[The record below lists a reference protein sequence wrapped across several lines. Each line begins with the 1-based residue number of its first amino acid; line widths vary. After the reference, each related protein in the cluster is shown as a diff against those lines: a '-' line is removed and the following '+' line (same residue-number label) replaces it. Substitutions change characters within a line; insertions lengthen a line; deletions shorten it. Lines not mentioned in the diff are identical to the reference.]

1 MLSEEFILKKN
12 PKYNSLDEIKT
23 LNLWGCDLNNI
34 SILSKCKNL
43 EILSL
48 SLNNIS
54 NISPLKKC
62 FKLRELYLR
71 KNNISSLSQIDNL
84 MNLIHLRILWLD
96 ENPISN
102 LEDYKEY
109 ILNTLPQLI
118 KLDNNTIIRNREVKK
133 HKTTQTSD
141 RRNTKINEKKYMLR
155 RVNSIEPGKFNLL
168 KSFKNNKNVN
178 YSLNEKNVSFLKFN
192 NIVSNNSCN
201 DLTELVRQKSEYF
214 QQKIVEFKKIKL
226 KIIPNEK
233 KKIIKNNK
241 ICIKNIGIN
250 KGNIELKIPIS
261 HNNSNKN
268 IFRNPSIDK
277 NLMFSS
283 EISTIN
289 NEDNILRQSIPN
301 SKKSDKKYLL
311 KEGIKIINKMNIKDL
326 LLLKQKIDERIEKNI
341 KNYNKL
347 N

>member
-1 MLSEEFILKKN
+1 MLSKEYIFKKN
-12 PKYNSLDEIKT
+12 PKYKSLDEIKT

-34 SILSKCKNL
+34 SILSECKNL

-48 SLNNIS
+48 SLNEIS

-62 FKLRELYLR
+62 INLRELYLR

-84 MNLIHLRILWLD
+84 INLIHLRILWLD

-102 LEDYKEY
+102 LENYKEY
-109 ILNTLPQLI
+109 VLKTLPQII
-118 KLDNNTIIRNREVKK
+118 KFDNNTIIRNREIKK
-133 HKTTQTSD
+133 HKTTQTSE

-168 KSFKNNKNVN
+168 KSFKSKNNVN

-192 NIVSNNSCN
+192 NIVSNNSYN
-201 DLTELVRQKSEYF
+201 DLSELVRQKSEFF
-214 QQKIVEFKKIKL
+214 QQKLIEFKKIKL

-233 KKIIKNNK
+233 KINNNNK

-268 IFRNPSIDK
+268 IFRNISNEK
-277 NLMFSS
+277 NSKLSN

-289 NEDNILRQSIPN
+289 NEDNILRKTIPN
-301 SKKSDKKYLL
+301 NKKIEKKNLL
-311 KEGIKIINKMNIKDL
+311 KEGIKLINKMNINDL
-326 LLLKQKIDERIEKNI
+326 FILKQKIDERIENNI
-341 KNYNKL
+341 KNSKN
-347 N
+347 

>member
-1 MLSEEFILKKN
+1 MLSKEYIFKKN
-12 PKYNSLDEIKT
+12 PKYKSLDEIKT

-34 SILSKCKNL
+34 SILSECKNL

-48 SLNNIS
+48 SLNEIS

-62 FKLRELYLR
+62 INLRELYLR

-84 MNLIHLRILWLD
+84 INLIHLRILWLD

-102 LEDYKEY
+102 LENYKEY
-109 ILNTLPQLI
+109 VLKTLPQLI
-118 KLDNNTIIRNREVKK
+118 KFDNNTIIRNREIKK
-133 HKTTQTSD
+133 HKTTQTSV

-168 KSFKNNKNVN
+168 KSFKSKNNVN

-192 NIVSNNSCN
+192 NIVSNNSYN
-201 DLTELVRQKSEYF
+201 DLSELVRQKSEFF
-214 QQKIVEFKKIKL
+214 QQKLIEFKKIKL

-233 KKIIKNNK
+233 KINNNNK

-268 IFRNPSIDK
+268 IFRNISNEKNSILS
-277 NLMFSS
+277 N

-289 NEDNILRQSIPN
+289 NEDNILRKTIPN
-301 SKKSDKKYLL
+301 NKKIEKKNLL
-311 KEGIKIINKMNIKDL
+311 KEGIKLINKMNINDL
-326 LLLKQKIDERIEKNI
+326 FILKQKIDERIENNI
-341 KNYNKL
+341 KNSKN
-347 N
+347 

>member
-1 MLSEEFILKKN
+1 MLLKDDILSKCKV
-12 PKYNSLDEIKT
+12 KSLDEVKNI
-23 LNLWGCDLNNI
+23 NLWGCDLNNI
-34 SILSKCKNL
+34 SILSECKNL

-48 SLNNIS
+48 SLNEIS

-62 FKLRELYLR
+62 INLRELYLR

-84 MNLIHLRILWLD
+84 INLIHLRILWLD

-102 LEDYKEY
+102 LENYKEY
-109 ILNTLPQLI
+109 VLKTLPQII
-118 KLDNNTIIRNREVKK
+118 KFDNNTIIRNREIKK
-133 HKTTQTSD
+133 HKTTQTSE

-168 KSFKNNKNVN
+168 KSFKSKNNVN

-192 NIVSNNSCN
+192 NIVSNNSYN
-201 DLTELVRQKSEYF
+201 DLSELVRQKSEFF
-214 QQKIVEFKKIKL
+214 QQKLIEFKKIKL

-233 KKIIKNNK
+233 KINKNNK

-268 IFRNPSIDK
+268 IFRNISNEKNSILS
-277 NLMFSS
+277 N

-289 NEDNILRQSIPN
+289 NEDNILRKTIPN
-301 SKKSDKKYLL
+301 NKKIEKKNLL
-311 KEGIKIINKMNIKDL
+311 KEGIKLINKMNINDL
-326 LLLKQKIDERIEKNI
+326 FILKQKIDERIENNI
-341 KNYNKL
+341 KNSKN
-347 N
+347 

>member
-12 PKYNSLDEIKT
+12 PKYKSLDEIKT

-34 SILSKCKNL
+34 SILSECKNL

-48 SLNNIS
+48 SLNEIS

-62 FKLRELYLR
+62 INLRELYLR

-84 MNLIHLRILWLD
+84 INLIHLRILWLD

-102 LEDYKEY
+102 LENYKEY
-109 ILNTLPQLI
+109 VLKTLPQII
-118 KLDNNTIIRNREVKK
+118 KFDNNTIIRNREIKK
-133 HKTTQTSD
+133 HKTTQTSE

-168 KSFKNNKNVN
+168 KSFKSKNNVN

-192 NIVSNNSCN
+192 NIVSNNSYN
-201 DLTELVRQKSEYF
+201 DLSELVRQKSEFF
-214 QQKIVEFKKIKL
+214 QQKLIEFKKIKL

-233 KKIIKNNK
+233 KINKNNK

-268 IFRNPSIDK
+268 IFRNISNEKNSILS
-277 NLMFSS
+277 N

-289 NEDNILRQSIPN
+289 NEDNILRKTIPN
-301 SKKSDKKYLL
+301 NKKIEKKNLL
-311 KEGIKIINKMNIKDL
+311 KEGIKLINKMNINDL
-326 LLLKQKIDERIEKNI
+326 FILKQKIDERIENNI
-341 KNYNKL
+341 KNSKN
-347 N
+347 

>member
-1 MLSEEFILKKN
+1 MLSKEYIFKKN
-12 PKYNSLDEIKT
+12 PKYKSLDEIKT

-34 SILSKCKNL
+34 SILSECKNL

-48 SLNNIS
+48 SLNEIS

-62 FKLRELYLR
+62 INLRELYLR

-84 MNLIHLRILWLD
+84 INLIHLRILWLD

-102 LEDYKEY
+102 LENYKEY
-109 ILNTLPQLI
+109 VLKTLPQLI
-118 KLDNNTIIRNREVKK
+118 KFDNNTIIRNREIKK
-133 HKTTQTSD
+133 HKTTQTSE

-168 KSFKNNKNVN
+168 KSFKSKNNVN

-192 NIVSNNSCN
+192 NIVSNNSYN
-201 DLTELVRQKSEYF
+201 DLSELVRQKSEFF
-214 QQKIVEFKKIKL
+214 QQKLIEFKKIKL

-233 KKIIKNNK
+233 KINNNNK
-241 ICIKNIGIN
+241 ICIKNIDIN

-268 IFRNPSIDK
+268 IFRNISNEKNSILS
-277 NLMFSS
+277 N

-289 NEDNILRQSIPN
+289 NEDNILRKTIPN
-301 SKKSDKKYLL
+301 NKKIEKKNLL
-311 KEGIKIINKMNIKDL
+311 KEGIKLINKMNINDL
-326 LLLKQKIDERIEKNI
+326 FILKQKIDERIENNI
-341 KNYNKL
+341 KNSKN
-347 N
+347 

>member
-1 MLSEEFILKKN
+1 MLSKEYIFKKN
-12 PKYNSLDEIKT
+12 PKYKSLDEIKT

-34 SILSKCKNL
+34 SILSECKNL

-48 SLNNIS
+48 SLNEIS

-62 FKLRELYLR
+62 INLRELYLR

-84 MNLIHLRILWLD
+84 INLIHLRILWLD

-102 LEDYKEY
+102 LENYKEY
-109 ILNTLPQLI
+109 VLKTLPQLI
-118 KLDNNTIIRNREVKK
+118 KFDNNTIIRNREIKK
-133 HKTTQTSD
+133 HKTTQTSE

-168 KSFKNNKNVN
+168 KSFKSKNNVN
-178 YSLNEKNVSFLKFN
+178 NSLNEKNVSFLKFN
-192 NIVSNNSCN
+192 NIVSNNSYN
-201 DLTELVRQKSEYF
+201 DLSELVRQKSEFF
-214 QQKIVEFKKIKL
+214 QQKLIEFKKIKL

-233 KKIIKNNK
+233 KINNNNK

-268 IFRNPSIDK
+268 IFRNISNEKNSILS
-277 NLMFSS
+277 N

-289 NEDNILRQSIPN
+289 NEDNILRKTIPN
-301 SKKSDKKYLL
+301 NKKIEKKNLL
-311 KEGIKIINKMNIKDL
+311 KEGIKLINKMNINDL
-326 LLLKQKIDERIEKNI
+326 FILKQKIDERIENNI
-341 KNYNKL
+341 KNSKN
-347 N
+347 

>member
-1 MLSEEFILKKN
+1 MLSKEYILKKN

-34 SILSKCKNL
+34 SILSECKKL

-48 SLNNIS
+48 SLNKIS

-62 FKLRELYLR
+62 INLRELYLR
-71 KNNISSLSQIDNL
+71 KNNITSLSQIDNL
-84 MNLIHLRILWLD
+84 INLIHLRILWLD

-102 LEDYKEY
+102 LDNYKEY

-155 RVNSIEPGKFNLL
+155 RVNSIDPGKFSLL
-168 KSFKNNKNVN
+168 KSFKNQKKVN

-192 NIVSNNSCN
+192 NIVSNNSYN
-201 DLTELVRQKSEYF
+201 DLSELVRQKSEYF
-214 QQKIVEFKKIKL
+214 QQKIIEFKKIKL

-233 KKIIKNNK
+233 KINKNNK
-241 ICIKNIGIN
+241 ICIKNIGLN

-268 IFRNPSIDK
+268 IFRNPSNDK
-277 NLMFSS
+277 HLMFSS

-289 NEDNILRQSIPN
+289 NEDNILRKSIPN
-301 SKKSDKKYLL
+301 SKKIDKKYLL
-311 KEGIKIINKMNIKDL
+311 QEGIKIINKMNIKDL
-326 LLLKQKIDERIEKNI
+326 LLLKQRIDERIENNI
-341 KNYNKL
+341 KNCN

>member
-1 MLSEEFILKKN
+1 MLSKEYIFKKN
-12 PKYNSLDEIKT
+12 PKYKSLDEIKT

-34 SILSKCKNL
+34 LILSECKNL

-48 SLNNIS
+48 SLNEIS

-62 FKLRELYLR
+62 INLRELYLR

-84 MNLIHLRILWLD
+84 INLIHLRILWLD

-102 LEDYKEY
+102 LENYKEY
-109 ILNTLPQLI
+109 VLKTLPQII
-118 KLDNNTIIRNREVKK
+118 KFDNNTIIRNREIKK
-133 HKTTQTSD
+133 HKTTQTSE

-168 KSFKNNKNVN
+168 KSFKSKNNVN

-192 NIVSNNSCN
+192 NIVSNNSYN
-201 DLTELVRQKSEYF
+201 DLSELVRQKSEFF
-214 QQKIVEFKKIKL
+214 QQKLIEFKKIKL

-233 KKIIKNNK
+233 KINKNNK

-268 IFRNPSIDK
+268 IFRNISNEKNSILS
-277 NLMFSS
+277 N

-289 NEDNILRQSIPN
+289 NEDNILRKTIPN
-301 SKKSDKKYLL
+301 NKKIEKKNLL
-311 KEGIKIINKMNIKDL
+311 KEGIKLINKMNINDL
-326 LLLKQKIDERIEKNI
+326 FILKQKIDERIENNI
-341 KNYNKL
+341 KNSKN
-347 N
+347 

>member
-1 MLSEEFILKKN
+1 MLSKEYIFKKN
-12 PKYNSLDEIKT
+12 PKYKSLDEIKT

-34 SILSKCKNL
+34 SILSECKNL

-48 SLNNIS
+48 SLNQIS

-62 FKLRELYLR
+62 INLRELYLR

-84 MNLIHLRILWLD
+84 INLIHLRILWLD

-102 LEDYKEY
+102 LENYKEY
-109 ILNTLPQLI
+109 VLKTLPQLI
-118 KLDNNTIIRNREVKK
+118 KFDNNTIIRNREIKK
-133 HKTTQTSD
+133 HKTTQTSE

-168 KSFKNNKNVN
+168 KSFKSKNNVN

-192 NIVSNNSCN
+192 NIVSNNSYN
-201 DLTELVRQKSEYF
+201 DLSELVRQKSEFF
-214 QQKIVEFKKIKL
+214 QQKLIEFKKIKL

-233 KKIIKNNK
+233 KINKNNK

-268 IFRNPSIDK
+268 IFRNISNEKNSILS
-277 NLMFSS
+277 N

-289 NEDNILRQSIPN
+289 NEDNILRKTIPN
-301 SKKSDKKYLL
+301 NKKIEKKNLL
-311 KEGIKIINKMNIKDL
+311 KEGIKLINKMNINDL
-326 LLLKQKIDERIEKNI
+326 FILKQKIDERIENNI
-341 KNYNKL
+341 KNSKN
-347 N
+347 

>member
-1 MLSEEFILKKN
+1 MLSKEYIFKKN
-12 PKYNSLDEIKT
+12 PKYKSLDEIKT

-34 SILSKCKNL
+34 SILSECKNL

-48 SLNNIS
+48 SLNEIS

-62 FKLRELYLR
+62 INLRELYLR

-84 MNLIHLRILWLD
+84 INLIHLRILWLD

-102 LEDYKEY
+102 LENYKEY
-109 ILNTLPQLI
+109 VLKTLPQII
-118 KLDNNTIIRNREVKK
+118 KFDNNTIIRNREIKK
-133 HKTTQTSD
+133 HKTTQTSE

-168 KSFKNNKNVN
+168 KSFKSKNNVN

-192 NIVSNNSCN
+192 NIVSNNSYN
-201 DLTELVRQKSEYF
+201 DLSELVRQKSEFF
-214 QQKIVEFKKIKL
+214 QQKLIEFKKIKL

-233 KKIIKNNK
+233 KINNNNK

-268 IFRNPSIDK
+268 IFRNISNEKNSILS
-277 NLMFSS
+277 N

-289 NEDNILRQSIPN
+289 NEDNILRKTIPN
-301 SKKSDKKYLL
+301 NKKIEKKNLL
-311 KEGIKIINKMNIKDL
+311 KEGIKLINKMNINDL
-326 LLLKQKIDERIEKNI
+326 FILKQKIDERIENNI
-341 KNYNKL
+341 KNSKN
-347 N
+347 

>member
-1 MLSEEFILKKN
+1 MLSKEYIFKKN
-12 PKYNSLDEIKT
+12 PKYKSLDEIKT

-34 SILSKCKNL
+34 SILSECKNL

-48 SLNNIS
+48 SLNEIS

-62 FKLRELYLR
+62 INLRELYLR

-84 MNLIHLRILWLD
+84 INLIHLRILWLD

-102 LEDYKEY
+102 LENYKEY
-109 ILNTLPQLI
+109 VLKTLPQLI
-118 KLDNNTIIRNREVKK
+118 KFDNNTIIRNREIKK
-133 HKTTQTSD
+133 HKTTQTSE

-168 KSFKNNKNVN
+168 KSFKSKNNVN

-192 NIVSNNSCN
+192 NIVSNNSYN
-201 DLTELVRQKSEYF
+201 DLSELVRQKSEFF
-214 QQKIVEFKKIKL
+214 QQKLIEFKKIKL

-233 KKIIKNNK
+233 KINNNNK

-268 IFRNPSIDK
+268 IFRNISNEKNSILS
-277 NLMFSS
+277 N

-289 NEDNILRQSIPN
+289 NEDNILRKTIPN
-301 SKKSDKKYLL
+301 NKKIEKKNLL
-311 KEGIKIINKMNIKDL
+311 KEGIKLINKMNINDL
-326 LLLKQKIDERIEKNI
+326 FILKQKIDERIENNI
-341 KNYNKL
+341 KNSKN
-347 N
+347 

>member
-1 MLSEEFILKKN
+1 MLSKEYIFKKN
-12 PKYNSLDEIKT
+12 PKYKSLDEIKT

-34 SILSKCKNL
+34 SILSECKNL

-48 SLNNIS
+48 SLNQIS

-62 FKLRELYLR
+62 INLRELYLR

-84 MNLIHLRILWLD
+84 INLIHLRILWLD

-102 LEDYKEY
+102 LENYKEY
-109 ILNTLPQLI
+109 VLKTLPQII
-118 KLDNNTIIRNREVKK
+118 KFDNNTIIRNREIKK
-133 HKTTQTSD
+133 HKTTQTSE

-168 KSFKNNKNVN
+168 KSFKSKNNVN

-192 NIVSNNSCN
+192 NIVSNNSYN
-201 DLTELVRQKSEYF
+201 DLSELVRQKSEYF
-214 QQKIVEFKKIKL
+214 QQKIIEFKKIKL
-226 KIIPNEK
+226 KIIQNEK
-233 KKIIKNNK
+233 KINKNNK

-268 IFRNPSIDK
+268 IFRNISNEKNSILS
-277 NLMFSS
+277 N

-289 NEDNILRQSIPN
+289 NEDNILRKTIPN
-301 SKKSDKKYLL
+301 NKKIEKKNLL
-311 KEGIKIINKMNIKDL
+311 KEGIKLINKMNINDL
-326 LLLKQKIDERIEKNI
+326 FILKQKIDERIENNI
-341 KNYNKL
+341 KNSKN
-347 N
+347 

>member
-1 MLSEEFILKKN
+1 MLSKEYIFKKN
-12 PKYNSLDEIKT
+12 PKYKSLDEIKT

-34 SILSKCKNL
+34 SILSECKNL

-48 SLNNIS
+48 SLNEIS

-62 FKLRELYLR
+62 INLRELYLR

-84 MNLIHLRILWLD
+84 INLIHLRILWLD

-102 LEDYKEY
+102 LENYKEY
-109 ILNTLPQLI
+109 VLKTLPQLI
-118 KLDNNTIIRNREVKK
+118 KFDNNTIIRNREIKK
-133 HKTTQTSD
+133 HKTTQTSE

-192 NIVSNNSCN
+192 NIVSNNSYN
-201 DLTELVRQKSEYF
+201 DLSELVRQKSEFF
-214 QQKIVEFKKIKL
+214 QQKLIEFKKIKL

-233 KKIIKNNK
+233 KINKNNK

-268 IFRNPSIDK
+268 IFRNISNEKNSILS
-277 NLMFSS
+277 N

-289 NEDNILRQSIPN
+289 NEDNILRKTIPN
-301 SKKSDKKYLL
+301 NKKIEKKNLL
-311 KEGIKIINKMNIKDL
+311 KEGIKLINKMNINDL
-326 LLLKQKIDERIEKNI
+326 FILKQKIDERIENNI
-341 KNYNKL
+341 KNSKN
-347 N
+347 

>member
-1 MLSEEFILKKN
+1 MLSKEYIFKKN
-12 PKYNSLDEIKT
+12 PKYKSLDEIKT

-34 SILSKCKNL
+34 SILSECKNL

-48 SLNNIS
+48 SLNEIS

-62 FKLRELYLR
+62 INLRELYLR

-84 MNLIHLRILWLD
+84 INLIHLRILWLD

-102 LEDYKEY
+102 LENYKEY
-109 ILNTLPQLI
+109 VLKTLPQLI
-118 KLDNNTIIRNREVKK
+118 KFDNNTIIRNREIKK
-133 HKTTQTSD
+133 HKTTQTSE

-155 RVNSIEPGKFNLL
+155 RVNTIEPGKFNLL
-168 KSFKNNKNVN
+168 KSFKSKNNVN

-192 NIVSNNSCN
+192 NIVSNNSYN
-201 DLTELVRQKSEYF
+201 DLSELVRQKSEFF
-214 QQKIVEFKKIKL
+214 QQKLIEFKKIKL

-233 KKIIKNNK
+233 KINNNNK

-250 KGNIELKIPIS
+250 KGNIELKITIS

-268 IFRNPSIDK
+268 IFRNISNEKNSILS
-277 NLMFSS
+277 N

-289 NEDNILRQSIPN
+289 NEDNILRKTIPN
-301 SKKSDKKYLL
+301 NKKIEKKNLL
-311 KEGIKIINKMNIKDL
+311 KEGIKLINKMNINDL
-326 LLLKQKIDERIEKNI
+326 FILKQKIDERIENNI
-341 KNYNKL
+341 KNSKN
-347 N
+347 

>member
-1 MLSEEFILKKN
+1 MLSKEYIFKKN
-12 PKYNSLDEIKT
+12 PKYKSLDEIKT

-34 SILSKCKNL
+34 SILSECKNL

-48 SLNNIS
+48 SLNEIS

-62 FKLRELYLR
+62 INLRELYLR

-84 MNLIHLRILWLD
+84 INLIHLRILWLD

-102 LEDYKEY
+102 LENYKEY
-109 ILNTLPQLI
+109 VLKTLPQLI
-118 KLDNNTIIRNREVKK
+118 KFDNNTIIRNREIKK
-133 HKTTQTSD
+133 HKTTQTSE

-168 KSFKNNKNVN
+168 KSFKSKNNVN

-192 NIVSNNSCN
+192 NIVSNNSYN
-201 DLTELVRQKSEYF
+201 DLSELVRQKSEFF
-214 QQKIVEFKKIKL
+214 QQKLIEFKKIKL

-233 KKIIKNNK
+233 KINKNNK

-268 IFRNPSIDK
+268 IFRNISNEKNSILS
-277 NLMFSS
+277 N

-289 NEDNILRQSIPN
+289 NEDNILRKTIPN
-301 SKKSDKKYLL
+301 NKKIEKKNLL
-311 KEGIKIINKMNIKDL
+311 KEGIKLINKMNINDL
-326 LLLKQKIDERIEKNI
+326 FILKQKIDERIENNI
-341 KNYNKL
+341 KNSKN
-347 N
+347 